1 MKLIFTILISALFL
15 SGGVLAQN
23 TSNNPVNDYR
33 VIAVKSGDNS
43 VQSVS
48 NEVQI
53 ATPISIFIPNA
64 FTPNE
69 DGTNDEFGIVGEGIE
84 EMTFY
89 IFNRWGEV
97 IFESTEVNNKWNGT
111 FKGEKCENGV
121 YVYKVVARNKM
132 TNQFFEKTGHVTLVG

>member
-1 MKLIFTILISALFL
+1 MKAIITLLLSAVLFN
-15 SGGVLAQN
+15 GAFAQS

-33 VIAVKSGDNS
+33 VIAIKKNDVS

-53 ATPISIFIPNA
+53 ATPISIFVPNA

-69 DGTNDEFGIVGEGIE
+69 DGTNDEFGVVGEGIE
-84 EMTFY
+84 EMTLY
-89 IFNRWGEV
+89 IFNRWGEL
-97 IFESTEVNNKWNGT
+97 IFESTELNNKWNGT

-121 YVYKVVARNKM
+121 YVYKLVARNKM
-132 TNQFFEKTGHVTLVG
+132 TNQFFEKTGHVTLVS

>member
-1 MKLIFTILISALFL
+1 MKTIFTIMISGLLL
-15 SGGVLAQN
+15 SGELCAQDG
-23 TSNNPVNDYR
+23 NNPVNDYR
-33 VIAVKSGDNS
+33 VVAHKKNNTAIE
-43 VQSVS
+43 SVS

-69 DGTNDEFGIVGEGIE
+69 DGTNDEFGIVGEGVE
-84 EMTFY
+84 EMTLY

-97 IFESTEVNNKWNGT
+97 IFESNDVSKKWNGT

-132 TNQFFEKTGHVTLVG
+132 TNQFFEKTGHVTLVS